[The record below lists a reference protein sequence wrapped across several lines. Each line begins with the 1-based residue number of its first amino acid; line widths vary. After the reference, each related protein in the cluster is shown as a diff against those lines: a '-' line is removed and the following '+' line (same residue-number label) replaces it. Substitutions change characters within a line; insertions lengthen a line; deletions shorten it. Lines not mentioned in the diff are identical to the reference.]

1 MKVGDF
7 VECWWWGPGGLEV
20 ERDTLY
26 RGIVVD
32 ERIQENDVRLV
43 QVKHEYGAMW
53 MYDSDVRVINESR

>member
-1 MKVGDF
+1 
-7 VECWWWGPGGLEV
+7 V

-53 MYDSDVRVINESR
+53 MYDSDVRVLNESR